1 MSVVTVE
8 PDSLVMT
15 DFINEIV
22 KQMRA
27 LDSHGIYDSQS
38 VEQLLAP
45 FVISKQQRRQIPL
58 IGDPSQAI
66 VSRLQAF
73 YNAIAIL
80 IEKQC
85 ELMAVPMINL
95 TSEGFG
101 RVIITVGKLLVLDRT
116 LRDAHRFGF
125 VSIEKMQAEAEQ
137 LVSTALALINQ
148 YPEVARL

>member
-8 PDSLVMT
+8 PDFLVMT

-38 VEQLLAP
+38 VERLLAP
-45 FVISKQQRRQIPL
+45 LVISKQQRRQIPL
-58 IGDPSQAI
+58 IGDPSPAI

-125 VSIEKMQAEAEQ
+125 VSLEKMQAEAEQ
-137 LVSTALALINQ
+137 LVTAALALINQ

>member
-1 MSVVTVE
+1 MSVVTVA

-15 DFINEIV
+15 DFIKEIV

-38 VEQLLAP
+38 VERLLAP

-58 IGDPSQAI
+58 IGDPSQVI

-116 LRDAHRFGF
+116 LRDVHRFGF
-125 VSIEKMQAEAEQ
+125 VSLEKMQTEAEQ
-137 LVSTALALINQ
+137 LVTAALVLINQ

>member
-1 MSVVTVE
+1 MSAVTAE
-8 PDSLVMT
+8 SNSLIMT

-80 IEKQC
+80 IEKQG

-125 VSIEKMQAEAEQ
+125 VSIEKMQAEAEK
-137 LVSTALALINQ
+137 LVSVALALINQ